1 MMKFRLRIVA
11 CFTLALLACQLLAPA
26 VSLLPGGAR
35 TAYAAATPTHLYAM
49 NEGSGTTV
57 TDSAGSSNGT
67 LNGGASWT
75 AGKSGQGVSLD
86 GTDDYIS
93 FPALV
98 QGYTDFTISTWVKLD
113 ALHTWD
119 RIFDFGSG
127 TNAYMLLTPK
137 SGSNTL
143 RFTITNSG
151 GGGEQFVESAKSI
164 PTGAWMHLA
173 VVLSGS
179 TAILYVNGEEVARNT
194 ISLTPARLGTLT
206 NNYIGKAQYTG
217 NPYMQGTVDDFRVYN
232 SALSAS
238 DLSSL
243 VHTPSAYY
251 VDCSAAMN
259 GSGTIASPW
268 NALTSVN
275 NKSGGFGPGDAIY
288 LKKGTACSGQ
298 LKPTGTGTSVSPIV
312 IDSYGT
318 GAPPII
324 NGGGSTEA
332 AVYLLNESYWT
343 VQNLE
348 VTNDASQDEMRS
360 GILAE
365 VTDSNTYYG
374 ITIRNNNV
382 HNVRGVSIGNNEKY
396 GRYSS
401 GGITVRVPSKYHVN
415 QPGTGHFENVLIDSN
430 NVHDV
435 GSIGITTTS
444 GDGIVPH
451 TYIKNLVVQ
460 NNNIQSAQADAIYI
474 GAADSPLIQYN
485 TSYDIGFQAINSGA
499 IAHMW
504 SSATL
509 NPTYQFNE
517 AARIFKTNDSQAW
530 DCDWGITSGACT
542 YQYNYSHDN
551 SGGFYLNCA
560 NCTSWN
566 YKSTATQ
573 VIRYNINQGSS
584 RINNAGDNA
593 RMLVYNNVFYSPNQ
607 VFNTNPYSWSN
618 LTNVQFSSNA
628 LVSNNIFVGAAG
640 SVLAEKAG
648 LVYDSNLYYGFT
660 SPTDAHAVTGDPK
673 FVNPGS
679 GGDGRNT
686 VDGYQLLTGSPAIG
700 AGAVIAD
707 NGGLDYWGNTVS
719 ATAAP
724 NIGAYNGS
732 GIANANLASNPG
744 FETGSLGVWSSGG
757 SVVNDGNAHTG
768 SYAVKLTGSSVGANQ
783 TVSGLKPNTTY
794 TLSGWA
800 KVSSAG
806 DIASIGVKNFGGSET
821 YQTTNATG
829 YSKVSVTF
837 TTGSSNTSANIYI
850 WKVSGTSTT
859 YADDFVLI
867 PGGATS
873 NYVMNAGLELGIFGN
888 WTGASASV
896 VNDSAN
902 AHSGSYAAKLVGS
915 SASISQTVT
924 GLKPNTL
931 YRFRAWVKTVTPGD
945 SVTIGASSFG
955 GTNASSTV
963 SGMGY
968 TQGTVTF
975 TTGPNNT
982 SATITLSK
990 LSGTG
995 DTYIDDIFVRP
1006 GNIPLAGVGQPGFEA
1021 GNLGWW
1027 SPYGTPSAVNDG
1039 NAHSGSYAVKLP
1051 TSTGIDQWVYDLKPN
1066 TTYTLTAWGKAGSG
1080 GSLLFGVKN
1089 YGGTELTYTFTSTS
1103 YTKASI
1109 TFTTGATN
1117 TTADIYFYGLSGTNP
1132 SYGDDFVITEQDI

>member
-1 MMKFRLRIVA
+1 MMVLKSRFRLIV
-11 CFTLALLACQLLAPA
+11 CFTLALLVCQLFAPA
-26 VSLLPGGAR
+26 VSLIPNDAQ
-35 TAYAAATPTHLYAM
+35 TAYAA
-49 NEGSGTTV
+49 N
-57 TDSAGSSNGT
+57 
-67 LNGGASWT
+67 
-75 AGKSGQGVSLD
+75 VSY
-86 GTDDYIS
+86 YI
-93 FPALV
+93 
-98 QGYTDFTISTWVKLD
+98 
-113 ALHTWD
+113 
-119 RIFDFGSG
+119 
-127 TNAYMLLTPK
+127 
-137 SGSNTL
+137 
-143 RFTITNSG
+143 
-151 GGGEQFVESAKSI
+151 
-164 PTGAWMHLA
+164 
-173 VVLSGS
+173 
-179 TAILYVNGEEVARNT
+179 
-194 ISLTPARLGTLT
+194 
-206 NNYIGKAQYTG
+206 
-217 NPYMQGTVDDFRVYN
+217 
-232 SALSAS
+232 
-238 DLSSL
+238 
-243 VHTPSAYY
+243 
-251 VDCSAAMN
+251 DCSAATN
-259 GSGTIASPW
+259 GSGTIGSPW
-268 NALTSVN
+268 NALASAN

-298 LKPTGTGTSVSPIV
+298 LMPTGSGTSVAPIV
-312 IDSYGT
+312 IDAYGT

-332 AVYLLNESYWT
+332 AVYLLNVSYWT

-365 VTDSNTYYG
+365 VTDNNTYYG

-382 HNVRGVSIGNNEKY
+382 HNVRGVSIGNNQKF

-401 GGITVRVPSKYHVN
+401 GGITVRVPSLYLTN
-415 QPGTGHFENVLIDSN
+415 QPGSGHFEDVLIDSN

-435 GSIGITTTS
+435 GCIGITTTAQ
-444 GDGIVPH
+444 DGIIPDN
-451 TYIKNLVVQ
+451 YIKNLVVQ

-485 TSYDIGFQAINSGA
+485 TSYDIGFQATKSGA

-504 SSATL
+504 SSATK

-517 AARIFKTNDSQAW
+517 AARIFNTQDSQAW

-551 SGGFYLNCA
+551 IGGFFLNCA

-566 YKSTATQ
+566 QYKSTVPQ

-584 RINNAGDNA
+584 RTINAGEGT
-593 RMLVYNNVFYSPNQ
+593 RQLIYNNVFYSPNQ
-607 VFNTNPYSWSN
+607 VFNNNTGNGLDPN
-618 LTNVQFSSNA
+618 NVQYTNNA
-628 LVSNNIFVGAAG
+628 LVSNNIYVGASGAAL
-640 SVLAEKAG
+640 SQKTG

-660 SPTDAHAVTGDPK
+660 PPTDAHAVTGDPK

-700 AGAVIAD
+700 AGAVIAS
-707 NGGLDYWGNTVS
+707 NGGQDYWGNPVS

-724 NIGAYNGS
+724 NIGAYNGA

-744 FETGSLGVWSSGG
+744 FESGSLGAWSTGG

-768 SYAVKLTGSSVGANQ
+768 SYAVKLTGSSTGVNQ

-794 TLSGWA
+794 TFSGWA
-800 KVSSAG
+800 KVSTAG
-806 DIASIGVKNFGGSET
+806 DIASIGVKNFGGTET
-821 YQTTNATG
+821 YQTISGTG
-829 YSKVSVTF
+829 YTKVSVTF

-873 NYVMNAGLELGIFGN
+873 NYVMNAGLELGILGN
-888 WTGASASV
+888 WTGSSVTV
-896 VNDSAN
+896 VNDATN
-902 AHSGSYAAKLVGS
+902 ARSGSYVAKLTGS
-915 SASISQTVT
+915 SASITQTIT

-931 YRFRAWVKTVTPGD
+931 YRFRAWVKTVTGGD
-945 SVTIGASSFG
+945 SVTIGATNFG
-955 GTNASSTV
+955 GTDASSTV
-963 SGMGY
+963 SGTGY

-975 TTGPNNT
+975 TTGPANT

-995 DTYIDDIFVRP
+995 DTYIDDTFVRP

-1021 GNLGWW
+1021 GNFDSWNKAGSTL
-1027 SPYGTPSAVNDG
+1027 SVVNDG

-1051 TSTGIDQWVYDLKPN
+1051 TSTGIDQFVTVKPN
-1066 TTYTLTAWGKAGSG
+1066 TTYTMTAWGKVAAGG
-1080 GSLLFGVKN
+1080 TMLFGVKS
-1089 YGGTELTYTFTSTS
+1089 YGGTEISNTITSTS
-1103 YTKASI
+1103 YTQGSI

-1117 TTADIYFYGLSGTNP
+1117 TKADIYFYGLSGTNAC
-1132 SYGDDFVITEQDI
+1132 YGDDFLIVENEN